1 MKTIKYL
8 LFAFIAP
15 FVLAGCSDDIKYTPG
30 EGEDPDCYGVYF
42 PSQEYATDNER
53 DPAEPTTLPFTAKRK
68 NYKDAITVPVEVT
81 ALRTASSLFR
91 RSNSKQDR
99 RRPNLPWVSPMPRS
113 AKPTNVPSA

>member
-42 PSQEYATDNER
+42 PSQDKAHYIFELESILKTFKIAGR
-53 DPAEPTTLPFTAKRK
+53 
-68 NYKDAITVPVEVT
+68 
-81 ALRTASSLFR
+81 
-91 RSNSKQDR
+91 
-99 RRPNLPWVSPMPRS
+99 
-113 AKPTNVPSA
+113 

>member
-81 ALRTASSLFR
+81 GTQDGIFTVSE
-91 RSNSKQDR
+91 SNSKQDR
-99 RRPNLPWVSPMPRS
+99 RRPNLPWISPMPRS
-113 AKPTNVPSA
+113 ARPTNVPSA

>member
-53 DPAEPTTLPFTAKRK
+53 DPAEPTTRYGLCGR
-68 NYKDAITVPVEVT
+68 
-81 ALRTASSLFR
+81 
-91 RSNSKQDR
+91 
-99 RRPNLPWVSPMPRS
+99 
-113 AKPTNVPSA
+113 